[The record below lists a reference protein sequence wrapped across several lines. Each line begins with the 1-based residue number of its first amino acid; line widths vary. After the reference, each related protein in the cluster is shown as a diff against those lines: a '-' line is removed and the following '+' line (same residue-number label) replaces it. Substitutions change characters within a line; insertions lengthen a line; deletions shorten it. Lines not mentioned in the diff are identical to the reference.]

1 MNTTKV
7 FQIALRLAPLLM
19 GQSAA
24 PTQIAK
30 PILDYT
36 QKDLA
41 LLNIRQKKGSVTV
54 ILGSRDTGKTEL
66 CYRFAEFLGR
76 PTFGIFPQQM
86 PPSWITKLT
95 LDDIFTKVPRMSTLI
110 CDDLPSYAS
119 NRDYNDLLIR
129 ALEKA
134 IPMVRHEPHPPEYP
148 LGEIHLI
155 FSSQS
160 SAQADKYIL
169 DADMALF
176 KPLGLLMGAVERPA
190 VDRIYRTYVNP
201 EFEGKDDSWIH
212 NHAYLMTRTWR
223 GIISITKVE

>member
-1 MNTTKV
+1 MDTTKV

-19 GQSAA
+19 GSAA
-24 PTQIAK
+24 PAQTAK
-30 PILDYT
+30 PIIDYT
-36 QKDLA
+36 KKDMA
-41 LLNIRQKKGSVTV
+41 LLNIKQKKGSVTV
-54 ILGSRDTGKTEL
+54 VLGSRDTGKTEL
-66 CYRFAEFLGR
+66 CYRVAEFLGR
-76 PTFGIFPQQM
+76 PTFGIFPQQR
-86 PPSWITKLT
+86 PPPWITKLT

-160 SAQADKYIL
+160 AAQADKYIL
-169 DADMALF
+169 DADMVLL

-190 VDRIYRTYVNP
+190 VDKIYRTFVNP
-201 EFEGKDDSWIH
+201 EFEGKDDNWIH
-212 NHAYLMTRTWR
+212 KHSYLMTRTWR
-223 GIISITKVE
+223 GIINVSKVE